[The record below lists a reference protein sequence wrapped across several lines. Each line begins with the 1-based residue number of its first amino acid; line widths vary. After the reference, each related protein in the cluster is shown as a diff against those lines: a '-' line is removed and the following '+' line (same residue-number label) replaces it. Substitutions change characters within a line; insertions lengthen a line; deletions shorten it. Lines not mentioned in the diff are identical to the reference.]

1 MGLIYEI
8 LNDFQLEIA
17 SPLPLIET
25 SRLQVSVAISEEQK
39 NKWEHCIPSLTGTE
53 LEWNELGKWFPIG
66 NFHLP
71 PSDYCIDYLSSCNLT
86 AMENSSGG
94 RSVLRRRRA
103 ILFLRFAVAIQF
115 RTG

>member
-39 NKWEHCIPSLTGTE
+39 K
-53 LEWNELGKWFPIG
+53 
-66 NFHLP
+66 
-71 PSDYCIDYLSSCNLT
+71 
-86 AMENSSGG
+86 
-94 RSVLRRRRA
+94 
-103 ILFLRFAVAIQF
+103 
-115 RTG
+115 